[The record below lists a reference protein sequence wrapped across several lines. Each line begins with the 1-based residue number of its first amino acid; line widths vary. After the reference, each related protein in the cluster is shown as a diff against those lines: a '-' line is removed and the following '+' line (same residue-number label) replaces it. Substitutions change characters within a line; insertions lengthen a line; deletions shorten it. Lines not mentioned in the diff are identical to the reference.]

1 MTRIIRGV
9 IGLVTTISLTGVS
22 LSALAQ
28 NPLVDIPIGDED
40 MVTGLEIG
48 ERIPDFAGLDQN
60 GTLVSFDDIKG
71 PNGAMI
77 LFHRSADW

>member
-1 MTRIIRGV
+1 MTKIIRRV
-9 IGLVTTISLTGVS
+9 TGLMTTIWLSGLA

-28 NPLVDIPIGDED
+28 NPLIDIPVGDEG
-40 MVTGLEIG
+40 MVTGPEIG

>member
-1 MTRIIRGV
+1 MARIIRGV
-9 IGLVTTISLTGVS
+9 IGVMTAISLSGFA
-22 LSALAQ
+22 LAALAQ
-28 NPLVDIPIGDED
+28 NPLVDIPVGDEG
-40 MVTGLEIG
+40 MVTGPEIG

-60 GTLVSFDDIKG
+60 GTRVSFDDIKG

>member
-1 MTRIIRGV
+1 MARIIRGV
-9 IGLVTTISLTGVS
+9 IGVVTTISLSGFA

-28 NPLVDIPIGDED
+28 NPLIDIPVGDEG
-40 MVTGLEIG
+40 MVTGPGIG
-48 ERIPDFAGLDQN
+48 ERIPEFAGLDQN

-71 PNGAMI
+71 PKGAMI